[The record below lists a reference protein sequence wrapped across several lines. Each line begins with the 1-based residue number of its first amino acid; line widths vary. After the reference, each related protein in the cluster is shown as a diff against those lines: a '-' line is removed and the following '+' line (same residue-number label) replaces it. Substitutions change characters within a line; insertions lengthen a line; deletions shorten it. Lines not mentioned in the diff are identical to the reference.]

1 MIRHISTRSFSPSG
15 LSLIAAFLFLTGMLQ
30 GADPSFE
37 KNRECRANIKML
49 NEATEKFFQENQQE
63 LPLWADFEQVYTMV
77 LTTKYVP
84 KKPVPPLPD
93 CGYFLMYRNP
103 KDFSWYCNLHGM
115 NSGDE
120 SISFRYHEYR
130 FTAHVQTKYLTH
142 PKYKSHYDELN
153 RWTSYSP
160 TLVENLKF
168 HYNRNPS
175 STIVLVLIAVA
186 VLWFLVRNLF
196 GA

>member
-1 MIRHISTRSFSPSG
+1 MLG
-15 LSLIAAFLFLTGMLQ
+15 SLPLHAV
-30 GADPSFE
+30 DPSFE
-37 KNRECRANIKML
+37 MNRLCRSNIKML
-49 NEATEKFFQENQQE
+49 NDATAKFFSENQQD
-63 LPLWADFEQVYTMV
+63 LPLWADFNQVYTMI

-84 KKPVPPLPD
+84 TKPVPPLPD
-93 CGYFLMYRNP
+93 CGYYLMYRNP

-115 NSGDE
+115 NAGDE

-130 FTAHVQTKYLTH
+130 FTAYVQTKFLTH

-160 TLVENLKF
+160 TLMENMKF
-168 HYNRNPS
+168 QYNRNPT
-175 STIVLVLIAVA
+175 STIVMGIIGLG
-186 VLWFLVRNLF
+186 VLWFLYRNLF